1 MKEFFKKLGNPSA
14 LLIILTFIFTP
25 IFCVGAIVFAIIDKS
40 SLILEILSY
49 VLYGIAAIT
58 LSYMVFIIVK
68 YSSKIKNSI
77 ISKIK
82 DNKLG
87 KKLLEDYKYRTY
99 FSAIMTSVVN
109 FAYVGLNIYFAIHT
123 SSLLW
128 YISLASYY
136 TILLLIKIINVIPLK
151 KADDSNNNS
160 GLKQYTFSS
169 IALILTPLTLLIPL
183 LQIYFL
189 NKAFVHDPIVA
200 IGVAA
205 FTFYKITVAI
215 ISNVKSHK
223 QPNLSIQAIKNVS
236 LADALV
242 SIFSLQTTL
251 LYAYSTDVLLTK
263 TFNIITGIAICILT
277 IAIGIIMLIRRK
289 KLKNTL

>member
-1 MKEFFKKLGNPSA
+1 MKEFFRKLGNPST

-25 IFCVGAIVFAIIDKS
+25 IFCIGAIVFAIIDKS
-40 SLILEILSY
+40 SLILEIISY
-49 VLYGIAAIT
+49 VLYALAALT
-58 LSYMVFIIVK
+58 LSYMVFIIVR
-68 YSSKIKNSI
+68 YSSNIKKSVITKIKS
-77 ISKIK
+77 
-82 DNKLG
+82 NKLG

-99 FSAIMTSVVN
+99 FSTIMTSVIN
-109 FAYVGLNIYFAIHT
+109 FAFVGLNIYFAIHT
-123 SSLLW
+123 NSILW

-151 KADDSNNNS
+151 KYDNTNKNS

-169 IALILTPLTLLIPL
+169 IALILTPLTLLIPI
-183 LQIYFL
+183 LQICFL
-189 NKAFVHDPIVA
+189 NRAFIHDPIVA

-205 FTFYKITVAI
+205 FTFYKIIVAI

-242 SIFSLQTTL
+242 SIFHCRQLFYTHTQQTC
-251 LYAYSTDVLLTK
+251 Y
-263 TFNIITGIAICILT
+263 
-277 IAIGIIMLIRRK
+277 
-289 KLKNTL
+289 